1 MQRLVPALLLAL
13 VPAAAIA
20 HTSLVPHQHPHE
32 LSALPDL
39 GWFVFAVLAVG
50 VVLLAVEKFKR
61 GGRP

>member
-1 MQRLVPALLLAL
+1 MKRIGTALLLTL
-13 VPAAAIA
+13 GPAAAIA

-39 GWFVFAVLAVG
+39 GWFVLAVLAAG
-50 VVLLAVEKFKR
+50 VVLLAVAKFRR